1 MANFITGFLLCF
13 IISFITLV
21 VYYFTNGKEK
31 AQMAAYD
38 KYLLVDEL
46 WYKSVSNDRRVE
58 CAYNGRVVT
67 TRIDRVDFKGTNP
80 STYMYGIYINDIY
93 CASIMK
99 INDGY
104 QPYWASYVIDQYI
117 EEEIWGIVK
126 AAHTSLI
133 TREIDEALT
142 PKTKRSIF
150 YENEE

>member
-1 MANFITGFLLCF
+1 MTNFIAGVISGFLIIF
-13 IISFITLV
+13 IILV
-21 VYYFTNGKEK
+21 VYAFTNGKDK

-38 KYLLVDEL
+38 KYWLVDEM
-46 WYKSVSNDRRVE
+46 WYKSVSSDRRVE
-58 CAYNGRVVT
+58 CSYNGRAVT
-67 TRIDRVDFKGTNP
+67 IRIDQIDFKGTNS

-104 QPYWASYVIDQYI
+104 QSYYASHVIDSYI

-133 TREIDEALT
+133 AREINEALT
-142 PKTKRSIF
+142 PKNKRSIF
-150 YENEE
+150 DEE